1 MKKIFIKIS
10 KIGFILCGLAMLA
23 FVLIIQLQK
32 KEIMVIPETVG
43 TLFFII
49 LCIATIAFAIAF
61 IMDLGEEIKTNGW
74 FLVLR
79 NIGRLI
85 STVKPTYRTAYALV
99 RYIASKPFT
108 KTVSSSIE
116 NEDEESFIKTIFEK
130 IKEFFYT

>member
-61 IMDLGEEIKTNGW
+61 IMDLVEGIKTNGW

-79 NIGRLI
+79 NIGILI
-85 STVKPTYRTAYALV
+85 STVFVVYLWETHLL
-99 RYIASKPFT
+99 T
-108 KTVSSSIE
+108 KQMKIWPWLC
-116 NEDEESFIKTIFEK
+116 KTIIVVCVVEVFLYLNRK
-130 IKEFFYT
+130 KKCKK